1 MQNFFFPRIL
11 VFYRDYLKNTF
22 PYIIGYVINGS
33 LYIKLI
39 SKKLLNFLEF
49 LIIHTQGQ
57 YNFLST
63 LCAIDYPWK
72 IKRFEVIYNILSIR
86 FNSRMVFILDVE
98 ENEFVET
105 IKYFFF
111 NAAWLEREIWDLFG
125 IFFYN
130 HNDLRRI
137 LTDYGFKG
145 HPLRKDFPLTGFVEA
160 RYSTTEKRILI
171 EETTLSQKHRIFF
184 FNNNWTQII
193 D

>member
-105 IKYFFF
+105 IKYFF
-111 NAAWLEREIWDLFG
+111 
-125 IFFYN
+125 
-130 HNDLRRI
+130 
-137 LTDYGFKG
+137 
-145 HPLRKDFPLTGFVEA
+145 
-160 RYSTTEKRILI
+160 STI
-171 EETTLSQKHRIFF
+171 
-184 FNNNWTQII
+184 
-193 D
+193 